1 MATDDT
7 TKDTALPENYEGVVN
22 LITRRD
28 YPTLSN
34 RFQQT
39 SWRWNRSTPSPPNAR
54 RIPRASS
61 GSPSSSAIRASSSC
75 RRCSRR
81 TVGHGNL
88 GFLRDLVV
96 RDIATLHRLLERV
109 SEE

>member
-39 SWRWNRSTPSPPNAR
+39 WRWN
-54 RIPRASS
+54 
-61 GSPSSSAIRASSSC
+61 
-75 RRCSRR
+75 
-81 TVGHGNL
+81 
-88 GFLRDLVV
+88 
-96 RDIATLHRLLERV
+96 
-109 SEE
+109 